1 MNDKLIGELIRPL
14 DPMAFRGNMDIRVS
28 GICYDS
34 RQVKPGD
41 LFVAIKGFKT
51 DGHQYLKDAMEKG
64 ACAAVLEDKRIWE
77 DSLKMEWMNG
87 ENASCLVSDSRLA
100 LAFIADE
107 FYGHPSQQLHV
118 AGVTGTNGKTT
129 TCALISKIL
138 EASGEK
144 VGWMNTLDYRVDR
157 EIFPSQRTTPESLDL
172 HRMLHQMVNA
182 GCQWAVVEVSSHS
195 LVLDRVAGCAFDAA
209 VLTNITQD
217 HLDFHISQDEYCK
230 AKARLFEM
238 LDDISSGP
246 SMDKVAIFNMDDPA
260 SRKILETRQ
269 SKGSV
274 RASTF
279 TYGLEYEADVTAR
292 DIQDQGNGLEFTVIT
307 PWGTSP
313 ASSPLM
319 GRPNIYNIL
328 AAISMTMAF
337 GMGIQDI
344 LEGLELMRG
353 VPGRFEKI
361 RLGQDFDVVIDY
373 AHTDDALSNL
383 LSVLRRHTHGRIICV
398 FGCGGDRDKGKRPLM
413 GKAAAMG
420 SDWSIITSDNPRSED
435 PEKIVHEI
443 EEGFLEKG
451 SKGEYEIC
459 MDRKDA
465 IYRAVDMARS
475 GDMVVIAGKGHE
487 KVQIVGSEEF
497 PFDDQEVAKQAIQ
510 AVMAEKLG
518 K

>member
-1 MNDKLIGELIRPL
+1 
-14 DPMAFRGNMDIRVS
+14 
-28 GICYDS
+28 
-34 RQVKPGD
+34 
-41 LFVAIKGFKT
+41 
-51 DGHQYLKDAMEKG
+51 
-64 ACAAVLEDKRIWE
+64 
-77 DSLKMEWMNG
+77 
-87 ENASCLVSDSRLA
+87 
-100 LAFIADE
+100 
-107 FYGHPSQQLHV
+107 
-118 AGVTGTNGKTT
+118 
-129 TCALISKIL
+129 
-138 EASGEK
+138 
-144 VGWMNTLDYRVDR
+144 
-157 EIFPSQRTTPESLDL
+157 
-172 HRMLHQMVNA
+172 
-182 GCQWAVVEVSSHS
+182 VEVSSHS

-238 LDDISSGP
+238 LDDISSGS

-307 PWGTSP
+307 PWGTFP

-328 AAISMTMAF
+328 AAICMTMAF

-344 LEGLELMRG
+344 REGLELMRG
-353 VPGRFEKI
+353 VPGRFENI

-398 FGCGGDRDKGKRPLM
+398 FGCGGDRDRGKRPLM

-435 PEKIVHEI
+435 PEKIIHEI

-459 MDRKDA
+459 VDRKDA